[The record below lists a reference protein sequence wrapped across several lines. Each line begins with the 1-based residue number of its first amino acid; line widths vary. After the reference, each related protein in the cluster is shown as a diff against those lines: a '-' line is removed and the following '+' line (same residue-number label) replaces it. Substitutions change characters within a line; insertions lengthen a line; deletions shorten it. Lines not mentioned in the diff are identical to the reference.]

1 MGPEHGH
8 GLDDLLLQGILE
20 AAVKMPARAGVSS
33 EGSPGEG
40 STSKL
45 MWLQVGFSS
54 LQAVGLLASVPFVYW
69 LEAALS
75 SLLYGPLLREAHN
88 TAVCFFQANKA
99 KSLNRTDAAVLVIMP
114 L

>member
-1 MGPEHGH
+1 MGPEYGH

-20 AAVKMPARAGVSS
+20 AAMKMPARAGVSS

-54 LQAVGLLASVPFVYW
+54 LQAVGLLASVPFVCW
-69 LEAALS
+69 PEAALS
-75 SLLYGPLLREAHN
+75 SSPCGHLHWASHNLTTHFTKAVEREREREGGREGAC
-88 TAVCFFQANKA
+88 A
-99 KSLNRTDAAVLVIMP
+99 RE
-114 L
+114 